1 MNVSD
6 LRTPF
11 AMLDLTRVRANIRA
25 MAERAAAAGVRL
37 RPHAKTHKSAVIA
50 KWQIEAG
57 AVGVCCAKLG
67 EAEVLA
73 AAGIGDIRL
82 PYPVNPSNADRVLAL
97 LPQTKLSII
106 VDDIDVA
113 KGWSD
118 AMTRAGQK
126 LDVLVKVDVG
136 FHRCGINP
144 SAVDAPDR
152 VAFVASLP
160 GLNFRGLLSH
170 AGQAYHAASEM
181 ELEHM
186 ALREAEMM
194 SDLAT
199 RASLAGAKIEEISV
213 GSTPTARFI
222 GRQVDHIRRP
232 ELQLGHAG
240 AEAPAY
246 AKSFAPTEMR
256 PGNYVFLDRTQVA
269 LGAATLDTCAMFIEA
284 TVVSRPAPDRV
295 ILDAGAK
302 TLALDGARGFQAMPG
317 HGLVI
322 HADGTPDPTLVIERL
337 SEEHATV
344 RATAPTRLRIGDR
357 VRILPNHACVV
368 TNLMDELVLAENGVA
383 TGAIKVDARGRIR

>member
-1 MNVSD
+1 MRLND

-11 AMLDLTRVRANIRA
+11 VFIDMDRVRANIRA
-25 MAERAAAAGVRL
+25 MAERAAAAGVKL

-50 KWQIEAG
+50 KMQIEAG

-73 AAGIGDIRL
+73 DAGIGDIRI
-82 PYPVNPSNADRVLAL
+82 PYPVNPVNADRVIGL
-97 LPQTKLSII
+97 LGKTRLSII
-106 VDDIDVA
+106 VDDMDVA

-118 AMTRAGQK
+118 AMTKAGK
-126 LDVLVKVDVG
+126 SLDVLVKVDVG

-152 VAFVASLP
+152 VAFVSSLP

-186 ALREAEMM
+186 AMREAEMM
-194 SDLAT
+194 SDLAE

-222 GRQVDHIRRP
+222 GKQVQQVDRR
-232 ELQLGHAG
+232 
-240 AEAPAY
+240 
-246 AKSFAPTEMR
+246 FAPTEMR

-284 TVVSRPAPDRV
+284 TVVAKHADRV
-295 ILDAGAK
+295 ILDSGAK
-302 TLALDGARGFQAMPG
+302 TLALDGARGFGTFPG

-322 HADGTPDPTLVIERL
+322 HMDGTPDETLLIERL

-344 RATAPTRLRIGDR
+344 KTLTPTRLKIGDR
-357 VRILPNHACVV
+357 VRVLPNHACVV
-368 TNLMDELVLAENGVA
+368 TNLMDELVMAENGA
-383 TGAIKVDARGRIR
+383 TTGAIKVDARGRIR